1 MQSIKDALDSVGGDT
16 IQHLYDYVE
25 MQKEIA
31 DESGNF
37 YQIVEATRLGLDV
50 GLAIYAYADS
60 KERICRE

>member
-1 MQSIKDALDSVGGDT
+1 MQGIKDALESVGADT
-16 IQHLYDYVE
+16 IQHLYDFVD

-37 YQIVEATRLGLDV
+37 YEIVEATRLGLDV

-60 KERICRE
+60 KERICQE

>member
-1 MQSIKDALDSVGGDT
+1 MQSIKEALDSVGGDT
-16 IQHLYDYVE
+16 IQHLYDFVD

-37 YQIVEATRLGLDV
+37 YEIVEATRLGLEV

-60 KERICRE
+60 KERICQE